1 MITIGHF
8 NHFWSFCYFDHS
20 SRALIHLISILFLF
34 FTGLMSRN
42 NKESKRMLK
51 VILDLVAV
59 GAQATGFFIWPIVE
73 FGRGHTKI
81 WTVPVAIFLVSA
93 GWWENYV
100 DRKSP
105 ISFIKNL
112 GRIKD
117 RLKKTRYF
125 VYSFISILKILF
137 FFSASLL
144 FLYFNGVSIGNFTKL
159 F

>member
-1 MITIGHF
+1 
-8 NHFWSFCYFDHS
+8 
-20 SRALIHLISILFLF
+20 
-34 FTGLMSRN
+34 MSRN
-42 NKESKRMLK
+42 NKESRRVLK
-51 VILDLVAV
+51 VAADLVAV

-73 FGRGHTKI
+73 FGRGHGKI

-105 ISFIKNL
+105 IGVIKNL

-125 VYSFISILKILF
+125 VYSFISILKMLV
-137 FFSASLL
+137 FFSAALL
-144 FLYFNGVSIGNFTKL
+144 FTYFNGVSIGNFEKIYR
-159 F
+159 

>member
-1 MITIGHF
+1 
-8 NHFWSFCYFDHS
+8 
-20 SRALIHLISILFLF
+20 
-34 FTGLMSRN
+34 
-42 NKESKRMLK
+42 MLK
-51 VILDLVAV
+51 VVADLVAV

-144 FLYFNGVSIGNFTKL
+144 FLYFNGVSIGEFQHYWMPQQVSYLIFDIFQDPSFRSSKVPSSRIPSM
-159 F
+159 